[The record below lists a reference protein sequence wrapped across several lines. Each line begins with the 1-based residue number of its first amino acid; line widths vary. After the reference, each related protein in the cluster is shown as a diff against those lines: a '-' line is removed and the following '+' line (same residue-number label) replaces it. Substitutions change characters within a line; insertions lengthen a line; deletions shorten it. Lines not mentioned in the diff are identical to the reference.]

1 MGGIA
6 LAAAAGGPAMSRP
19 ASVPIYRQLYA
30 QVLVAVAAGA
40 LLGLFAPAVAV
51 PLKPLGDVFIK
62 LIRMMIEPIIFTTV
76 VVGIAKMSSRNEV
89 GRVGLKALVY
99 FEVVTTFALVLGLLS
114 ANLYRP
120 GAGIQIDS
128 VSPEAETISR
138 YAQSAQN
145 LSVVDVLVRIVP
157 DTVVGAFARGDTL
170 AVLFFAALFGL
181 ALSAAGTRCRPLVDV
196 LEQVSQGLFGVIGL
210 IMRVAPVGVFGAMA
224 FAIGKYGVG
233 TLHHL
238 ALLVLAV
245 YTSCILFVVVVL
257 GLIARCVGF
266 SLWRFL
272 RYIREE
278 IVLVLGTATSE
289 SALPGLM
296 AKLERLG
303 CEKSVVGLVVPTG
316 YAFNLDGT
324 SIYLSMAVL
333 FIAQAG
339 NVELSW
345 QDQIGILGVLL
356 LTSKGS
362 AAVTGAGFVTLAA
375 TLSAFPSLPV
385 AGLAL
390 LLGVDRFLSEARA
403 ITNLI
408 GNAVATVVI
417 ARWEGA
423 LDRSQMERTLRDDG

>member
-1 MGGIA
+1 M
-6 LAAAAGGPAMSRP
+6 P
-19 ASVPIYRQLYA
+19 ASAPIYRQLYV
-30 QVLVAVAAGA
+30 QVLAAVLAGA
-40 LLGLFAPAVAV
+40 LLGLFAPGAAL
-51 PLKPLGDVFIK
+51 PLKPLGDGFIK

-76 VVGIAKMSSRNEV
+76 VVGIARMSSRKEV

-120 GAGIQIDS
+120 GAGISIGS
-128 VSPEAETISR
+128 VAPAPAAIAGFTE
-138 YAQSAQN
+138 SAQQ
-145 LSVVDVLVRIVP
+145 LSVVEVLLRIIP
-157 DTVVGAFARGDTL
+157 ETVVGAFARGDTL

-196 LEQVSQGLFGVIGL
+196 LDQVSQGLFGVIGL
-210 IMRVAPVGVFGAMA
+210 IMKVAPVGVFGAMA

-245 YTSCILFVVVVL
+245 YTSCVLFVGIVL
-257 GLIARCVGF
+257 GLIARAAGF

-272 RYIREE
+272 RYLREE
-278 IVLVLGTATSE
+278 IVLVLGTSTSE

-303 CEKSVVGLVVPTG
+303 CERSVVGLVVPTG

-339 NVELSW
+339 HVDLSW
-345 QDQIGILGVLL
+345 QDQFGILGVLL

-417 ARWEGA
+417 SRWEGA
-423 LDRSQMERTLRDDG
+423 LDRGQLERELRGDGGS